1 MMATSAF
8 MSAYAGRIVRP
19 VPWLEEV
26 RLSSA
31 GARPVVV
38 AGLCVSVALAAAK
51 LLAVLES
58 STSALLASTVHSLI
72 DASCLGL
79 LFLGIWNEPAVTA
92 GPQRRPPDRTQY
104 FWSFVVAIPLYAMGG
119 GIALHEG
126 VERLARPQ
134 PLVAPSS
141 DMLALAVAAAGWALV
156 VLMAMREFRSA
167 GGSTDPLQ
175 TAVDRPE
182 AAPIIAVM
190 VISAAA
196 VAGNVLALGGL
207 LGAAN
212 GGDPRS
218 DAFAA
223 VAVGMAMSA
232 VAAFMAIEVK
242 RLLTAGPAVLPSP
255 EMGSALGS
263 STGASVTSQ
272 APPET
277 GNRLPAANASGVL
290 PALETKSMPA
300 GVVTPIATPEKAME
314 PAAAPGQGVSTA
326 KPPVTPRQAERK
338 GRGKRRR

>member
-1 MMATSAF
+1 M
-8 MSAYAGRIVRP
+8 
-19 VPWLEEV
+19 
-26 RLSSA
+26 SSA
-31 GARPVVV
+31 GARTVV
-38 AGLCVSVALAAAK
+38 ATAACVSVALAAAK
-51 LLAVLES
+51 LTAVLGS
-58 STSALLASTVHSLI
+58 STSAFLASTVHSLI
-72 DASCLGL
+72 DTSCLGL
-79 LFLGIWNEPAVTA
+79 LFLGIWNEPAATA
-92 GPQRRPPDRTQY
+92 GLQQRTPDRTLY

-119 GIALHEG
+119 GIALYEG

-134 PLVAPSS
+134 PLVAPST
-141 DMLALAVAAAGWALV
+141 DMLTLAVAAAGWALV

-175 TAVDRPE
+175 TAVDRPDV
-182 AAPIIAVM
+182 APIIAVM
-190 VISAAA
+190 VIAAAA

-242 RLLTAGPAVLPSP
+242 RLLTATPAVLLSP
-255 EMGSALGS
+255 EMGSAVGS
-263 STGASVTSQ
+263 SAGTSIPSQ
-272 APPET
+272 APAET
-277 GNRLPAANASGVL
+277 GDPVPATDASEAQ
-290 PALETKSMPA
+290 PAFETKSMPA
-300 GVVTPIATPEKAME
+300 GLATPAKTTE

-326 KPPVTPRQAERK
+326 KPPVTARQAERK